1 MLEDDAILDLDEI
14 EKYYKENLN
23 NLKNDIDNIDM
34 KCDRI
39 ESHILSLELNI
50 NRIESLIQ
58 NTQGPDKGKLYAVLN
73 ATLSL
78 LNEYHKTQNT
88 FLDLKFKYRK
98 EQNDTRTHI
107 VRMKKIELP
116 KINKEEEVNMSD
128 LIRSLNNLTKSSDSN
143 LTTSV
148 LDELNNNNDYKL

>member
-98 EQNDTRTHI
+98 
-107 VRMKKIELP
+107 
-116 KINKEEEVNMSD
+116 
-128 LIRSLNNLTKSSDSN
+128 
-143 LTTSV
+143 
-148 LDELNNNNDYKL
+148 KL